1 MALVKCRECQHEIS
15 KSAKACPSCGAKR
28 RRTSLFTWLVL
39 ILFVF
44 WCIGRLTGNDVGAG
58 SHGGSNTS
66 SSLYDRKA
74 DAIQNIHLKF
84 EWGKQGFGN
93 VMIANFTITN
103 NSNSDVKD
111 IEVKCTHSA
120 DSGTVIDSNDRTI
133 YEIVKA
139 HATKKVNEFNMGF
152 IHSQAARSS
161 CEVVDL
167 TLL

>member
-1 MALVKCRECQHEIS
+1 MALVKCRECQNEIS
-15 KSAKACPSCGAKR
+15 KSAKACPSCGAKP

-39 ILFVF
+39 ILFIG
-44 WCIGRLTGNDVGAG
+44 WCIGKLSGTDVGG
-58 SHGGSNTS
+58 TS
-66 SSLYDRKA
+66 QDAHDPGPSAYDRKA
-74 DAIQNIHLKF
+74 EAIQNIHLTF
-84 EWGKQGFGN
+84 EWGKEGFGS

-103 NSNSDVKD
+103 NSKYDVKD

-120 DSGTVIDSNDRTI
+120 HSGTVIDSNDRTV

-139 HATKKVNEFNMGF
+139 HATKKVNDFNMGF
-152 IHSQAARSS
+152 IHSQAAQSS